1 MSCQAASA
9 CSKKSPFPLGELEE
23 LFPGKVTFQA
33 DMRQFTTLKVGG
45 AADALLEPSSPEEV
59 ETLTAWCKKNQ
70 VPWLVIGR
78 GSNLVVRDGG
88 IRGVVL
94 RVGRAMAGL
103 HSQES
108 KELVRLRVQAGCPV
122 SRLLREAVRRGWDGL
137 RFMTGIPGYLGGAV
151 AMNAGTSEK
160 GMDSVVEELECL
172 DPRSGVVTL
181 SRQELNFNYRSLSLP
196 HGSVI
201 LEVTLALRPGDAK
214 QVREAM
220 RIQMRKR
227 KASQPLGK
235 PSAGSI
241 FKNPPGDFAGRLIE
255 KAGLKGLSRGGAVV
269 SERHANFILNMGEA
283 RASDVLG
290 LMEEIQKRVLEQ
302 SGVTL
307 EPEVRIVGEDG

>member
-1 MSCQAASA
+1 LSCQAAGS
-9 CSKKSPFPLGELEE
+9 CSKKSLFPLGELEE
-23 LFPGKVTFQA
+23 LFPGKVKFQA

-45 AADALLEPSSPEEV
+45 PSDALVEPSSPAEV
-59 ETLTAWCKKNQ
+59 DKLMAWCKKNE
-70 VPWLVIGR
+70 VPWLVVGR

-88 IRGVVL
+88 IRGVVM

-103 HSQES
+103 QAQES

-137 RFMTGIPGYLGGAV
+137 GFMTGIPGYLGGAV
-151 AMNAGTSEK
+151 AMNAGSSET
-160 GMDSVVEELECL
+160 GMDSVVEELEWF
-172 DPRSGVVTL
+172 DPEAGVVRL

-196 HGSVI
+196 KGGVI
-201 LEVTLALRPGDAK
+201 LEVTLALRPGET
-214 QVREAM
+214 QRVREAVRM
-220 RIQMRKR
+220 QMRKR
-227 KASQPLGK
+227 KAAQPLGK
-235 PSAGSI
+235 PSAGSV

-269 SERHANFILNMGEA
+269 SERHANFILNMGGA

-302 SGVTL
+302 SGVPL